1 MSTPTDLWI
10 VVASIAAWITIVAV
24 VMMFADKAECAN
36 GNSGAD
42 KVS

>member
-10 VVASIAAWITIVAV
+10 VVASIAAWIAIVAV
-24 VMMFADKAECAN
+24 VVMFADKAERAN

>member
-10 VVASIAAWITIVAV
+10 VVASIAAWIAIVV
-24 VMMFADKAECAN
+24 VVVMFADKAERAN